1 VASDIS
7 ERPPGGAT
15 PQAGRRSG
23 RRPGAR
29 PTPLPEGL
37 QTVFAAY
44 ERSIADPGGP
54 LDADTVRVYLSR
66 VRQYLAWL
74 AAALADGTVEGD
86 PLTDPDARDR
96 AARDYRTHLQ
106 TVLKRKPATINAH
119 LTAVDDFY
127 RRRGLG
133 PAAAER
139 ADIPPAAPRA
149 LEKRDQIRLLRQA
162 DRAPLRDK
170 AIAFTAFYAG
180 TRISETTSL
189 DIEDIHTS
197 ARKGHLIIRYGKNGK
212 YRQIPLHP
220 KLRAAL
226 EEWLRERAG
235 WKGAD
240 TSPALF
246 LNRRGGRLSAR
257 SAYTVLRTIAD
268 AANLPL
274 GRDGIF
280 TPHVLRHTAGT
291 TMTRQ
296 GTDIVTV
303 AELLGHSV
311 ETARRYSLP
320 SHHDRRK
327 AIERLTVEEWPDH
340 TNRRGR

>member
-1 VASDIS
+1 M
-7 ERPPGGAT
+7 
-15 PQAGRRSG
+15 
-23 RRPGAR
+23 
-29 PTPLPEGL
+29 
-37 QTVFAAY
+37 FAAY